1 MMDFEEKVISN
12 QNLYDGAILK
22 LDLETVS
29 LPDGRQAKREIVRHQ
44 GAVGIIAI
52 TPANK
57 IVLIRQWRA
66 PLGQVTLEIP
76 AGKIEPGETPSQ
88 TAVRELNEETRFQAD
103 KLELL
108 TEFYTSPGFADEK
121 MYLYHAVNLQ
131 AVADKL
137 AQDDDEFLQLEE
149 LTLAEV
155 QAQIAAG
162 MICDAKTLMA
172 IMIWQAMQ

>member
-108 TEFYTSPGFADEK
+108 TGFYTSPGFADEK

-162 MICDAKTLMA
+162 TICDAKTLMA